1 ALRCAIRLLSQL
13 QLTTTLRSA
22 LMNRKNVLR
31 NTMGLL
37 SLLLLLSP
45 LGSAHGQQSNTLF
58 LMHSV
63 PQSSQLNPAVQPEC
77 RLFIGLP
84 RINTLHF
91 NYANSSFTYNDLTAG
106 NTLSLDAVFNRLYR
120 MNMISVEAAVSL
132 FSVGYRHEDNYF
144 AFSVADRLDARLSF
158 PRDLAGLLLYGN
170 ANYIGNSLD
179 IRNTRLNASYYREYS
194 ASWSQK
200 WDRFT
205 TVGLRGKLLFGK
217 ANFHTG
223 RSRVTLGTDV
233 ETFDLS
239 MQGGLVLNS
248 SFPME
253 LELNDAGMI
262 DGVVVEEPDYRAI
275 LMNPR
280 NVGLAFDAGVVYQ
293 YSDHL
298 SFSASLLDAGLIL
311 WRDDVYN
318 LSGEVDFSYSGVSD
332 EADFSLAGYYRDI
345 SDSISERVLYN
356 ITEQPYVSLLP
367 VQLILGGS
375 YRWRK
380 NVDLGLV
387 LRNVPANRGSVSSL
401 TALANMRIAE
411 MFRASVS
418 WSLLSNSFRNLGA
431 GLAYTGMG
439 VQFYAV
445 TDNILGF
452 VQPLDS
458 RTVNL
463 RFGMNLMLGCPQ
475 NYYRV
480 RPPKRSM
487 VPCPRGLT
495 LGGRRR

>member
-1 ALRCAIRLLSQL
+1 
-13 QLTTTLRSA
+13 
-22 LMNRKNVLR
+22 M
-31 NTMGLL
+31 
-37 SLLLLLSP
+37 LLLLSP
-45 LGSAHGQQSNTLF
+45 LGSAQAQQSNTLF

-77 RLFIGLP
+77 RIFIGLP
-84 RINTLHF
+84 VLNTVYF
-91 NYANSSFTYNDLTAG
+91 NYSNSSFTYNELTAG
-106 NTLSLDAVFNRLYR
+106 NALALDAVFNRLYR
-120 MNMISVEAAVSL
+120 MNMVSVEAAASL
-132 FSVGYRHEDNYF
+132 FSAGYRKDQNYF
-144 AFSVADRLDARLSF
+144 NFSVADRMDVRLTF
-158 PRDLAGLLLYGN
+158 PRDLAGVLLYGN
-170 ANYIGNSLD
+170 RNYIGNVLNIS
-179 IRNTRLNASYYREYS
+179 NTRGFASYYREYS
-194 ASWSQK
+194 ASWSRK
-200 WDRFT
+200 WSQFAT
-205 TVGLRGKLLFGK
+205 AGLRAKLLFGK
-217 ANFHTG
+217 VNFHTG
-223 RSRVTLGTDV
+223 RSRVTLNTDM

-239 MQGGLVLNS
+239 MQGEVVLNS
-248 SFPME
+248 SFPMV
-253 LELNDAGMI
+253 LELNDAGLI
-262 DGVVVEEPDYRAI
+262 AGAVVEEPDYRAM

-280 NVGLAFDAGVVYQ
+280 NVGLAFDVGVVYQ

-311 WRDDVYN
+311 WRDSVYN

-345 SDSISERVLYN
+345 SDSIVERVFYN

-401 TALANMRIAE
+401 TASANMRIAE

-418 WSLLSNSFRNLGA
+418 WSLLNNSFMNLGA
-431 GLAYTGMG
+431 GLAYTGLG

-445 TDNILGF
+445 TDNIAGLVF
-452 VQPLDS
+452 PLNT

-475 NYYRV
+475 NYYRT
-480 RPPKRSM
+480 RQPKRSM

-495 LGGRRR
+495 LTGRRR